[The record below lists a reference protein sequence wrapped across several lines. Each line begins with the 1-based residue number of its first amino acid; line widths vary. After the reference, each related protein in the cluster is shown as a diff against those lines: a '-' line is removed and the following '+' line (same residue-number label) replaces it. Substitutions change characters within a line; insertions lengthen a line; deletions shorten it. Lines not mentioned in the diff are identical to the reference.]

1 MALNLLIKPASGNCN
16 MRCKYCFYVDETKKR
31 SQASMGVM
39 SNETMDIIVRKIY
52 SENVGDCSIA
62 FQGGE
67 PTLAGLDFFRHLSQ
81 SLQNFPNPFNVK
93 VHLSMQTNGL
103 ALNEEWAK
111 WFAEN
116 QVLVGVSLD
125 GPRYL
130 HDRYRVDTAGNGT
143 FRRIMD
149 NIKLLK
155 QFNVDFN
162 ILTVVSADG
171 AKNATNIYKFFR
183 QNGFDYQQYIECL
196 DPLGEPHGGYPYSL
210 SAKAY
215 ADFLKNTFDAWYRD
229 MKNGRYV
236 YNRYFENLMMIL
248 AGQGAES
255 CSLHGYCSNQFVIE
269 ADGSVYPCDFYVL
282 DEWKLGSVLS
292 DSWQA
297 LNEARESTGFVK
309 LSLPVPDKCKHC
321 KIYALCRNGCRRCRE
336 ASGSSV
342 PENIFCEAY
351 STFIPYALPKLQE
364 ILELLRRKINQQT

>member
-39 SNETMDIIVRKIY
+39 SSETMDIIVRKIY

-67 PTLAGLDFFRHLSQ
+67 PTLAGLEFFQHLSR
-81 SLQNFPNPFNVK
+81 SLQDFPNPFNVK

-130 HDRYRVDTAGNGT
+130 HDRYRVDAEGNGT

-149 NIKLLK
+149 NIRLLEK
-155 QFNVDFN
+155 YNVDFN

-183 QNGFDYQQYIECL
+183 QNGFNYQQYIECL
-196 DPLGEPHGGYPYSL
+196 DPLGEAHGGYPYSL
-210 SAKAY
+210 SAGAY
-215 ADFLKNTFDAWYRD
+215 ADFLKNTFDAWYQD

-282 DEWKLGSVLS
+282 DEWKLGSIIS
-292 DSWQA
+292 DSWQT
-297 LNEARESTGFVK
+297 LNQARENTGFVA
-309 LSLPVPDKCKHC
+309 LSLPVPDKCRRC

-364 ILELLRRKINQQT
+364 ILELLRRKVNQQT